1 VVNLYILYIFIV
13 LHCDII
19 FMTFKPISLQKSY
32 FCNVITKIYFTIK
45 IIDFFYLHYNN
56 ENDKNKTKI
65 LQCVTENVG

>member
-19 FMTFKPISLQKSY
+19 FMTFKPISLQK
-32 FCNVITKIYFTIK
+32 CITKITKIYFTIK

-65 LQCVTENVG
+65 LQCVNVG